1 MKKIVSLL
9 SMLAFVLV
17 IASCTKNPAKVLPKK
32 DGKWNVSYTET
43 SNGKSSTGN
52 GTFTFT
58 DTEIT
63 ITDNS
68 IPNLAFKGTWSYDK
82 TAEKITITIDKDA
95 TVYTVSDMTRT
106 SETWTHS
113 DNGSTIVY
121 KLTKP

>member
-32 DGKWNVSYTET
+32 DGKWNVTYTQT
-43 SNGKSSTGN
+43 TNGKSTTGS

-58 DTEIT
+58 DTEVT
-63 ITDNS
+63 ITDDAFS
-68 IPNLAFKGTWSYDK
+68 TLAFKGTWSYDK
-82 TAEKITITIDKDA
+82 SAEKITITIDKDA

-106 SETWTHS
+106 SETWTNT
-113 DNGSTIVY
+113 DNGTTLVY